1 MSEYYASLN
10 PNNLYRHEREPS
22 FTESMKAAYG
32 YQYSP
37 IIARTQ
43 EEIFFGAMDRDPEFN
58 PFDSTDGYEGF
69 ESDIARAKNQQHLD
83 FIKQTIDQNRDRRD
97 VLAKS
102 DFFSGALVAGILDPL
117 GLAFA
122 LPVVG
127 QLGLFAKGGMTVRQA
142 AAASAKG
149 GVAFGVSTES
159 IRAPFDPI
167 NTAGETGLNLLTAT
181 AFSTVLG
188 TAGSAVFNTQGAFHR
203 SAGKLRDLTR
213 GEMADEIDGT
223 KIVVSEKMDE
233 SVVSD
238 GKSIKVNPKKIE
250 QTFDEKPWMADQ
262 ADLPEGVDLI
272 PENAFNTPTEYKHF
286 LINREN
292 LKKSDPR
299 QAAESSADFQ
309 NRINREA
316 LSRTY
321 EGYNLKKTMFTD
333 SIWFKLI
340 PTPAKTILLDKDVPN
355 WLKRDYQLME
365 GNGAMAM
372 EQNIAGRGTQSIRQ
386 RIPVYTV
393 RANNELLRIRREYN
407 KEVLGK
413 ETTTQISGVD
423 LSSGQKRKMIGRQTE
438 FDKWFENTVDMYIQA
453 SNPEKHAKIMQD
465 ASPAQKRTFEFLR
478 QHYDSFLQSSQDV
491 GLLRDVKNVNAHLT
505 KIRAELEELNMREQ
519 ELDLAP
525 AREKTADDIFLE
537 QNAEKYKEAL
547 KKQMASLMEDEDANA
562 FVRQYNIVHDRV
574 EAKLLGEL
582 ELTASQTADLRAKVQ
597 DLEEQIAYYEGYQNY
612 AGSRSKYIF
621 PVYYDKKLLKS
632 SEDAREGLTAA
643 FERYLTKE
651 THYWKEG
658 KGDAPGKWVRKPTDY
673 NPRETAEQIV
683 RNILEENPDDILDSA
698 VSPAGGKHLRHRA
711 IDIPIDQVAP
721 FIIKNESVL
730 YTYAERMGRKIEWT
744 RNFGDKTINDIML
757 QIESD
762 MKAKGVKETKIAK
775 VKAAFMGD
783 YQRVMGRLIENP
795 DSLTNQAARAIKET
809 AGITY
814 LHSAGLSAV
823 VDTAMLVF
831 ERGIGKTIAP
841 LIDKDFRPLFVK
853 AAGDIDTVVDQT
865 GLARGMVQDR
875 YIGDSIR
882 GIQPNAVERVFNP
895 ITNAFYNIPLLGNN
909 LGMVTRYSKIVDGV
923 FRQSELIRMSIDL
936 SKNKAKAADVEYLAR
951 YGINE
956 DDARAIAS
964 MGDVWEVDPSGRF
977 YYANRSKWPLE
988 TEAQR
993 NLALRWDTA
1002 MNSGVANTIMHAT
1015 SFDKPLVV
1023 DGATYVR
1030 WYPWMK
1036 SLTLGKLDFDPR
1048 VSTQNVKM
1056 AKIETGVLGMPFQFM
1071 NFTLAAT
1078 NRITGQMLDPARQHR
1093 LQGAVALLGL
1103 SYISL
1108 SLKKPDWW
1116 FESKTAGELTARIA
1130 DHSGIF
1136 GVYADLFYL
1145 ANHAAIEHGLNDE
1158 SYDLLKGRYR
1168 VREGDSLWDAAGA
1181 GPGMVR
1187 EWYMATEDMLN
1198 GYTKDAKSKFYYNTP
1213 SLPLLKLVN
1222 LNEDMRDFWTK

>member
-10 PNNLYRHEREPS
+10 PNNFYRHEKEPS
-22 FTESMKAAYG
+22 FDESFKAAFG
-32 YQYSP
+32 YSYSP

-43 EEIFFGAMDRDPEFN
+43 EEIFFGAMDRDPDFN
-58 PFDSTDGYEGF
+58 PFEDADGYEGF
-69 ESDIARAKNQQHLD
+69 ESDFARAKNLDHLK
-83 FIKQTIDQNRDRRD
+83 FIKNSIDENRSRRN
-97 VLAKS
+97 VLAES
-102 DFFSGALVAGILDPL
+102 DFFSGALVAGLADPL
-117 GLAFA
+117 ALGFA
-122 LPVVG
+122 IPIVG
-127 QLGLFAKGGMTVRQA
+127 QLGLLAKGGMTVRQA
-142 AAASAKG
+142 AIASAKG
-149 GVAFGVSTES
+149 GLAFGAAAET
-159 IRAPFDPI
+159 IRAPFDPV
-167 NTAGETGLNLLTAT
+167 NTTEETALNLLTAT

-188 TAGSAVFNTQGAFHR
+188 AAGSAVFNTQGSFHR
-203 SAGKLRDLTR
+203 SAGKLRDLAR
-213 GEMADEIDGT
+213 GEMADEIDGI

-233 SVVSD
+233 SVVLD

-286 LINREN
+286 LINKES

-321 EGYNLKKTMFTD
+321 EGYNIKKTMFTD

-407 KEVLGK
+407 KEVMGK
-413 ETTTQISGVD
+413 EATTQLSGVD

-438 FDKWFENTVDMYIQA
+438 FDKWFEDTADMYIRA
-453 SNPEKHAKIMQD
+453 SNPAKRAKIMQD
-465 ASPAQKRTFEFLR
+465 ASPAQKKTFEFLR

-491 GLLRDVKNVNAHLT
+491 GLLRNVKNVNAHLT
-505 KIRAELEELNMREQ
+505 KIRAELDELNIRQQ
-519 ELDLAP
+519 EVDFETIKLTP
-525 AREKTADDIFLE
+525 EETA
-537 QNAEKYKEAL
+537 
-547 KKQMASLMEDEDANA
+547 
-562 FVRQYNIVHDRV
+562 
-574 EAKLLGEL
+574 G
-582 ELTASQTADLRAKVQ
+582 LRARVQ
-597 DLEEQIAYYEGYQNY
+597 DLEEQVKYYEGYQSY
-612 AGSRSKYIF
+612 AGSRSDYIF
-621 PVYYDKKLLKS
+621 PVYYDKKLLTS

-651 THYWKEG
+651 THYWKES
-658 KGDAPGKWVRKPTDY
+658 KGDAPGEWVRKPIDY

-698 VSPAGGKHLRHRA
+698 VSPTGGKHLRHRA
-711 IDIPIDQVAP
+711 VDIPIDEVAP

-762 MKAKGVKETKIAK
+762 MKAKGIKETKIAK

-831 ERGIGKTIAP
+831 ERGLGKTIAP

-853 AAGDIDTVVDQT
+853 AASDIDTVVDQT

-923 FRQSELIRMSIDL
+923 FRQSELIRMSIDV
-936 SKNKAKAADVEYLAR
+936 SKNKAKAADIEYLAR

-964 MGDVWEVDPSGRF
+964 MGDVWEADPSGKF
-977 YYANRSKWPLE
+977 YYANRSKWLTE
-988 TEAQR
+988 TQR

-1036 SLTLGKLDFDPR
+1036 SLTMGKLDFDPR

-1078 NRITGQMLDPARQHR
+1078 NRITGQMFDPARQHR

-1116 FESKTAGELTARIA
+1116 FESKTSGELAARIA
-1130 DHSGIF
+1130 DHSGLF
-1136 GVYADLFYL
+1136 GVYGDLFYL

-1158 SYDLLKGRYR
+1158 SYDFLKGRYR
-1168 VREGDSLWDAAGA
+1168 VKEGDSLWDAAGA

-1187 EWYMATEDMLN
+1187 EWYMATNDMLD
-1198 GYTKDAKSKFYYNTP
+1198 GYTKDGKSKFYYNTP
-1213 SLPLLKLVN
+1213 SLPLLKLVG

>member
-10 PNNLYRHEREPS
+10 PNNFYRHEKEPS
-22 FTESMKAAYG
+22 FDESFKAAFG
-32 YQYSP
+32 YSYSP

-43 EEIFFGAMDRDPEFN
+43 EEIFFGAMDRDPDFN
-58 PFDSTDGYEGF
+58 PFEDADGYEGF
-69 ESDIARAKNQQHLD
+69 ESDFARAKNLDHLK
-83 FIKQTIDQNRDRRD
+83 FIKNSIDENRSRRN
-97 VLAKS
+97 VLAES
-102 DFFSGALVAGILDPL
+102 DFFSGALVAGLADPL
-117 GLAFA
+117 ALGFA
-122 LPVVG
+122 IPIVG
-127 QLGLFAKGGMTVRQA
+127 QLGLLAKGGMTVRQA
-142 AAASAKG
+142 AIASAKG
-149 GVAFGVSTES
+149 GLAFGAAAET
-159 IRAPFDPI
+159 IRAPFDPV
-167 NTAGETGLNLLTAT
+167 NTTEETALNLLTAT

-188 TAGSAVFNTQGAFHR
+188 AAGSAVFNTQGSFHR
-203 SAGKLRDLTR
+203 SAGKLRDLAR
-213 GEMADEIDGT
+213 GEMADEIDGI

-233 SVVSD
+233 SVVLD

-286 LINREN
+286 LINKES

-321 EGYNLKKTMFTD
+321 EGYNIKKTMFTD

-407 KEVLGK
+407 KEVMGK
-413 ETTTQISGVD
+413 EATTQLSGVD

-438 FDKWFENTVDMYIQA
+438 FDKWFEDTADMYIRA
-453 SNPEKHAKIMQD
+453 SNPAKRAKIMQD
-465 ASPAQKRTFEFLR
+465 ASPAQKKTFEFLR

-491 GLLRDVKNVNAHLT
+491 GLLRNVKNVNAHLT
-505 KIRAELEELNMREQ
+505 KIRAELDELNIRQQ
-519 ELDLAP
+519 EVDFETIKLTP
-525 AREKTADDIFLE
+525 EETA
-537 QNAEKYKEAL
+537 
-547 KKQMASLMEDEDANA
+547 
-562 FVRQYNIVHDRV
+562 
-574 EAKLLGEL
+574 G
-582 ELTASQTADLRAKVQ
+582 LRARVQ
-597 DLEEQIAYYEGYQNY
+597 DLEEQVKYYEGYQSY
-612 AGSRSKYIF
+612 AGSRSDYIF
-621 PVYYDKKLLKS
+621 PVYYDKKLLTS

-651 THYWKEG
+651 THYWKES
-658 KGDAPGKWVRKPTDY
+658 KGDAPGEWVRKPIDY

-698 VSPAGGKHLRHRA
+698 VSPTGGKHLRHRA
-711 IDIPIDQVAP
+711 VDIPIDEVAP

-762 MKAKGVKETKIAK
+762 MKAKGIKETKIAK

-831 ERGIGKTIAP
+831 ERGLGKTIAP

-853 AAGDIDTVVDQT
+853 AASDIDTVVDQT

-923 FRQSELIRMSIDL
+923 FRQSELIRMSIDV
-936 SKNKAKAADVEYLAR
+936 SKNKAKAADIEYLAR

-964 MGDVWEVDPSGRF
+964 MGDVWEADPSGKF
-977 YYANRSKWPLE
+977 YYANRSKWLTE
-988 TEAQR
+988 TAD
-993 NLALRWDTA
+993 AADSDA
-1002 MNSGVANTIMHAT
+1002 
-1015 SFDKPLVV
+1015 FVV
-1023 DGATYVR
+1023 
-1030 WYPWMK
+1030 
-1036 SLTLGKLDFDPR
+1036 
-1048 VSTQNVKM
+1048 
-1056 AKIETGVLGMPFQFM
+1056 
-1071 NFTLAAT
+1071 
-1078 NRITGQMLDPARQHR
+1078 
-1093 LQGAVALLGL
+1093 AVAAL
-1103 SYISL
+1103 
-1108 SLKKPDWW
+1108 
-1116 FESKTAGELTARIA
+1116 
-1130 DHSGIF
+1130 
-1136 GVYADLFYL
+1136 V
-1145 ANHAAIEHGLNDE
+1145 AA
-1158 SYDLLKGRYR
+1158 
-1168 VREGDSLWDAAGA
+1168 
-1181 GPGMVR
+1181 
-1187 EWYMATEDMLN
+1187 
-1198 GYTKDAKSKFYYNTP
+1198 F
-1213 SLPLLKLVN
+1213 
-1222 LNEDMRDFWTK
+1222 

>member
-10 PNNLYRHEREPS
+10 PNNFYRHEKEPS

-83 FIKQTIDQNRDRRD
+83 FIKQTIDENRERRN
-97 VLAKS
+97 VLARS

-159 IRAPFDPI
+159 IRAPFDPV

-203 SAGKLRDLTR
+203 SASKLRDLTR

-223 KIVVSEKMDE
+223 KIVVSEKMDD

-286 LINREN
+286 LINRES

-413 ETTTQISGVD
+413 ETTTQLSGVD

-438 FDKWFENTVDMYIQA
+438 FDKWFENTADMYIQA
-453 SNPEKHAKIMQD
+453 SNPEKRAKIMQD
-465 ASPAQKRTFEFLR
+465 ATPAQKRTFEFLR

-491 GLLRDVKNVNAHLT
+491 GLLRNVKNVNAHLT
-505 KIRAELEELNMREQ
+505 KIRAELDELNIRQQ
-519 ELDLAP
+519 EVDF
-525 AREKTADDIFLE
+525 ETI
-537 QNAEKYKEAL
+537 
-547 KKQMASLMEDEDANA
+547 
-562 FVRQYNIVHDRV
+562 
-574 EAKLLGEL
+574 KLTPE
-582 ELTASQTADLRAKVQ
+582 ETADLRAKVQ

-612 AGSRSKYIF
+612 AGSRNDYIF
-621 PVYYDKKLLKS
+621 PIYYDKKLLKS

-651 THYWKEG
+651 THYWREG
-658 KGDAPGKWVRKPTDY
+658 KGDVPGKWVRKPTDY

-762 MKAKGVKETKIAK
+762 MKAKGIRETKIAK

-1036 SLTLGKLDFDPR
+1036 SLTMGKLDFDPR

-1103 SYISL
+1103 SYLSL

-1116 FESKTAGELTARIA
+1116 FETKTAGELTARIA
-1130 DHSGIF
+1130 DHSGLF

-1168 VREGDSLWDAAGA
+1168 VKEGDSLWDAAGA

-1187 EWYMATEDMLN
+1187 EWYMATDDMLN
-1198 GYTKDAKSKFYYNTP
+1198 GYTKDAKAKFYYNTP
-1213 SLPLLKLVN
+1213 SLPLLKLVG

>member
-10 PNNLYRHEREPS
+10 PNNFYRHEKEPS
-22 FTESMKAAYG
+22 FDESFKAAFG
-32 YQYSP
+32 YSYSP

-43 EEIFFGAMDRDPEFN
+43 EEIFFGAMDRDPDFN
-58 PFDSTDGYEGF
+58 PFEDADGYEGF
-69 ESDIARAKNQQHLD
+69 ESDFARAKNLDHLK
-83 FIKQTIDQNRDRRD
+83 FIKNSIDENRSRRN
-97 VLAKS
+97 VLAES
-102 DFFSGALVAGILDPL
+102 DFFSGALVAGLADPL
-117 GLAFA
+117 ALGFA
-122 LPVVG
+122 IPIVG
-127 QLGLFAKGGMTVRQA
+127 QLGLLAKGGMTVRQA
-142 AAASAKG
+142 AIASAKG
-149 GVAFGVSTES
+149 GLAFGAAAET
-159 IRAPFDPI
+159 IRAPFDPV
-167 NTAGETGLNLLTAT
+167 NTTGETALNLLTAT

-188 TAGSAVFNTQGAFHR
+188 AAGSAVFNTQGSFHR
-203 SAGKLRDLTR
+203 SAGKLRDLAR

-233 SVVSD
+233 SVVLD

-286 LINREN
+286 LINKES

-321 EGYNLKKTMFTD
+321 EGYNIKKTMFTD

-407 KEVLGK
+407 KEVMGK
-413 ETTTQISGVD
+413 EATTQLSGVD

-438 FDKWFENTVDMYIQA
+438 FDKWFEDTADMYIRA
-453 SNPEKHAKIMQD
+453 SNPAKRAKIMQD
-465 ASPAQKRTFEFLR
+465 ASPAQKKTFEFLR

-491 GLLRDVKNVNAHLT
+491 GLLRNVKNVNAHLT
-505 KIRAELEELNMREQ
+505 KIRAELDELNIRQQ
-519 ELDLAP
+519 EVDFETIKLTP
-525 AREKTADDIFLE
+525 EETA
-537 QNAEKYKEAL
+537 
-547 KKQMASLMEDEDANA
+547 
-562 FVRQYNIVHDRV
+562 
-574 EAKLLGEL
+574 G
-582 ELTASQTADLRAKVQ
+582 LRARVQ
-597 DLEEQIAYYEGYQNY
+597 DLEEQVKYYEGYQSY
-612 AGSRSKYIF
+612 AGSRSDYIF
-621 PVYYDKKLLKS
+621 PVYYDKKLLTS

-651 THYWKEG
+651 THYWKES
-658 KGDAPGKWVRKPTDY
+658 KGDAPGEWVRKPIDY

-698 VSPAGGKHLRHRA
+698 VSPTGGKHLRHRA
-711 IDIPIDQVAP
+711 VDIPIDEVAP

-762 MKAKGVKETKIAK
+762 MKAKGIKETKIAK

-831 ERGIGKTIAP
+831 ERGLGKTIAP

-853 AAGDIDTVVDQT
+853 AASDIDTVVDQT

-923 FRQSELIRMSIDL
+923 FRQSELIRMSIDV
-936 SKNKAKAADVEYLAR
+936 SKNKAKAADIEYLAR

-964 MGDVWEVDPSGRF
+964 MGDVWEADPSGKF
-977 YYANRSKWPLE
+977 YYANRSKWLTE

-1036 SLTLGKLDFDPR
+1036 SLTMGKLDFDPR

-1078 NRITGQMLDPARQHR
+1078 NRITGQMFDPARQHR

-1116 FESKTAGELTARIA
+1116 FESKTSGELAARIA
-1130 DHSGIF
+1130 DHSGLF
-1136 GVYADLFYL
+1136 GVYGDLFYL

-1158 SYDLLKGRYR
+1158 SYDFLKGRYR
-1168 VREGDSLWDAAGA
+1168 VKEGDSLWDAAGA

-1187 EWYMATEDMLN
+1187 EWYMATNDMLD
-1198 GYTKDAKSKFYYNTP
+1198 GYTKDGKSKFYYNTP
-1213 SLPLLKLVN
+1213 SLPLLKLVG

>member
-10 PNNLYRHEREPS
+10 PNNFYRHEKEPS

-43 EEIFFGAMDRDPEFN
+43 EEIFFGAIDRDPEFN

-97 VLAKS
+97 ILAKS

-159 IRAPFDPI
+159 IRAPFDPV

-203 SAGKLRDLTR
+203 SANKLRDLTR

-223 KIVVSEKMDE
+223 KIVVSEKMDD

-262 ADLPEGVDLI
+262 ADLPKGVDLI

-286 LINREN
+286 LINRES

-299 QAAESSADFQ
+299 QAAESLADFQ

-413 ETTTQISGVD
+413 ETTTQLSGVD

-438 FDKWFENTVDMYIQA
+438 FDKWFENTADMYIQA

-465 ASPAQKRTFEFLR
+465 ATPAQKRTFEFLR

-491 GLLRDVKNVNAHLT
+491 GLLRNVKNVNAHLT
-505 KIRAELEELNMREQ
+505 KIRAELDELNIRQQ
-519 ELDLAP
+519 EVDF
-525 AREKTADDIFLE
+525 ETI
-537 QNAEKYKEAL
+537 
-547 KKQMASLMEDEDANA
+547 
-562 FVRQYNIVHDRV
+562 
-574 EAKLLGEL
+574 KLTPE
-582 ELTASQTADLRAKVQ
+582 ETADLRAKVQ

-612 AGSRSKYIF
+612 AGSRNDYIF
-621 PVYYDKKLLKS
+621 PIYYDKKLLKS

-651 THYWKEG
+651 THYWREG

-1036 SLTLGKLDFDPR
+1036 SLTMGKLDFDPR

-1103 SYISL
+1103 SYLSL

-1130 DHSGIF
+1130 DHSGMF

>member
-10 PNNLYRHEREPS
+10 PNNFYRHEKEPS
-22 FTESMKAAYG
+22 FNESFKAAFG
-32 YQYSP
+32 YSYSP

-43 EEIFFGAMDRDPEFN
+43 EEIFFGSMDRDPDFN
-58 PFDSTDGYEGF
+58 PFEDADGYEGF
-69 ESDIARAKNQQHLD
+69 ESDFARAKNLDHLK
-83 FIKQTIDQNRDRRD
+83 FIKNSIDENRSRRN
-97 VLAKS
+97 VLAES
-102 DFFSGALVAGILDPL
+102 DFFSGALVAGLADPL
-117 GLAFA
+117 ALGFA
-122 LPVVG
+122 IPIVG
-127 QLGLFAKGGMTVRQA
+127 QLGLLAKGGMTVRQA
-142 AAASAKG
+142 AIASAKG
-149 GVAFGVSTES
+149 GLAFGAAAET
-159 IRAPFDPI
+159 IRAPFDPV
-167 NTAGETGLNLLTAT
+167 NTTGETALNLLTAT

-188 TAGSAVFNTQGAFHR
+188 AAGSAVFNTQGSFHR
-203 SAGKLRDLTR
+203 SAGKLRDLAR

-223 KIVVSEKMDE
+223 KIVVSKKMDE
-233 SVVSD
+233 SVVLD

-250 QTFDEKPWMADQ
+250 QTFDKKPWMADQ
-262 ADLPEGVDLI
+262 AELPEGVDLI

-286 LINREN
+286 LINKES

-321 EGYNLKKTMFTD
+321 EGYNIKKTMFTD

-407 KEVLGK
+407 KEVMGK
-413 ETTTQISGVD
+413 EATTQLSGVD

-438 FDKWFENTVDMYIQA
+438 FDKWFEDTADMYIRA
-453 SNPEKHAKIMQD
+453 SNPAKRAKIMQD
-465 ASPAQKRTFEFLR
+465 ASPAQKKTFEFLR

-491 GLLRDVKNVNAHLT
+491 GLLRNVKNVNAHLT
-505 KIRAELEELNMREQ
+505 KIRAELDELNIRQQ
-519 ELDLAP
+519 EVDF
-525 AREKTADDIFLE
+525 KTIKLTPE
-537 QNAEKYKEAL
+537 EI
-547 KKQMASLMEDEDANA
+547 AN
-562 FVRQYNIVHDRV
+562 
-574 EAKLLGEL
+574 
-582 ELTASQTADLRAKVQ
+582 LRARVQ
-597 DLEEQIAYYEGYQNY
+597 DLEEQVKYYEGYQSY
-612 AGSRSKYIF
+612 AGSRSDYIF
-621 PVYYDKKLLKS
+621 PVYYDKKLLTS

-658 KGDAPGKWVRKPTDY
+658 KGDAPGEWVRKPIDY

-698 VSPAGGKHLRHRA
+698 VSPTGGKHLRHRA
-711 IDIPIDQVAP
+711 VDIPIDEVAP

-762 MKAKGVKETKIAK
+762 MKAKGIKETKIAK

-831 ERGIGKTIAP
+831 ERGLGKTIAP

-853 AAGDIDTVVDQT
+853 ASSDIDTVVDQT

-923 FRQSELIRMSIDL
+923 FRQSELIRMSIDV
-936 SKNKAKAADVEYLAR
+936 SKNKAKAADIEYLAR

-956 DDARAIAS
+956 DDARAIAN
-964 MGDVWEVDPSGRF
+964 MGDVWEADPSGKF
-977 YYANRSKWPLE
+977 YYANRSKWLTE

-1036 SLTLGKLDFDPR
+1036 SLTMGKLDFDPR

-1078 NRITGQMLDPARQHR
+1078 NRITGQMFDPARQHR

-1116 FESKTAGELTARIA
+1116 FESKTSGELAARIA
-1130 DHSGIF
+1130 DHSGLF
-1136 GVYADLFYL
+1136 GVYGDLFYL

-1158 SYDLLKGRYR
+1158 SYDFLKGRYR
-1168 VREGDSLWDAAGA
+1168 VKEGDSLWDAAGA

-1187 EWYMATEDMLN
+1187 EWYMATNDMLD
-1198 GYTKDAKSKFYYNTP
+1198 GYTKDGKSKFYYNTP
-1213 SLPLLKLVN
+1213 SLPLLKLVG

>member
-10 PNNLYRHEREPS
+10 PNNLYRHEKEPS

-83 FIKQTIDQNRDRRD
+83 FIKQTIDENRERRN

-117 GLAFA
+117 ALSFA
-122 LPVVG
+122 IPVVG

-142 AAASAKG
+142 AIASAKG
-149 GVAFGVSTES
+149 GAAFGATAEA
-159 IRAPFDPI
+159 IRAPFDPV
-167 NTAGETGLNLLTAT
+167 NTTGESGLNLLTAT

-188 TAGSAVFNTQGAFHR
+188 AAGSAVFNTQGAFHR
-203 SAGKLRDLTR
+203 SANKLRDLTR

-223 KIVVSEKMDE
+223 KIVVSEKMDD
-233 SVVSD
+233 SVISD

-286 LINREN
+286 LINRES

-413 ETTTQISGVD
+413 ETTTQLSGVD

-438 FDKWFENTVDMYIQA
+438 FDKWFENTADMYIQA

-465 ASPAQKRTFEFLR
+465 ATPAQKRTFEFLR

-491 GLLRDVKNVNAHLT
+491 GLLRNVKNVNAHLT
-505 KIRAELEELNMREQ
+505 KIRAELDELNIRQQ
-519 ELDLAP
+519 EVDFEAIKLTP
-525 AREKTADDIFLE
+525 
-537 QNAEKYKEAL
+537 KE
-547 KKQMASLMEDEDANA
+547 
-562 FVRQYNIVHDRV
+562 
-574 EAKLLGEL
+574 
-582 ELTASQTADLRAKVQ
+582 TADLRAKVQ

-612 AGSRSKYIF
+612 AGSRNDYIF
-621 PVYYDKKLLKS
+621 PIYYDKKLLKS

-651 THYWKEG
+651 THYWREG

-1036 SLTLGKLDFDPR
+1036 SLTMGKLDFDPR

-1103 SYISL
+1103 SYLSL

-1130 DHSGIF
+1130 DHSGMF

-1168 VREGDSLWDAAGA
+1168 VKEGDSLWDAAGA

-1187 EWYMATEDMLN
+1187 EWYMATDDMLN
-1198 GYTKDAKSKFYYNTP
+1198 GYTKDAKAKFYYNTP
-1213 SLPLLKLVN
+1213 SLPLLKLVG

>member
-10 PNNLYRHEREPS
+10 PNNFYRHEKEPS

-43 EEIFFGAMDRDPEFN
+43 EEIFFGAIDRDPEFN

-97 VLAKS
+97 ILAKS

-159 IRAPFDPI
+159 IRAPFDPV

-203 SAGKLRDLTR
+203 SANKLRDLTR

-223 KIVVSEKMDE
+223 KIVVSEKMDD

-262 ADLPEGVDLI
+262 ADLPKGVDLI

-286 LINREN
+286 LINRES

-299 QAAESSADFQ
+299 QAAESLADFQ

-413 ETTTQISGVD
+413 ETTTQLSGVD

-438 FDKWFENTVDMYIQA
+438 FDKWFENTADMYIQA

-465 ASPAQKRTFEFLR
+465 ATPAQKRTFEFLR

-491 GLLRDVKNVNAHLT
+491 GLLRNVKNVNAHLT
-505 KIRAELEELNMREQ
+505 KIRAELDELNIRQQ
-519 ELDLAP
+519 EVDF
-525 AREKTADDIFLE
+525 ETI
-537 QNAEKYKEAL
+537 
-547 KKQMASLMEDEDANA
+547 
-562 FVRQYNIVHDRV
+562 
-574 EAKLLGEL
+574 KLTPE
-582 ELTASQTADLRAKVQ
+582 ETADLRAKVQ

-612 AGSRSKYIF
+612 AGSRNDYIF
-621 PVYYDKKLLKS
+621 PIYYDKKLLKS

-651 THYWKEG
+651 THYWREG

-762 MKAKGVKETKIAK
+762 MKAKGVKEAKIAK

-1036 SLTLGKLDFDPR
+1036 SLTMGKLDFDPR

-1103 SYISL
+1103 SYLSL

>member
-10 PNNLYRHEREPS
+10 PNNFYRHEKEPS

-43 EEIFFGAMDRDPEFN
+43 EEIFFGAIDRDPEFN

-97 VLAKS
+97 ILAKS

-159 IRAPFDPI
+159 IRAPFDPV

-203 SAGKLRDLTR
+203 SANKLRDLTR

-223 KIVVSEKMDE
+223 KIVVSEKMDD

-262 ADLPEGVDLI
+262 ADLPKGVDLI

-286 LINREN
+286 LINRES

-299 QAAESSADFQ
+299 QAAESLADFQ

-413 ETTTQISGVD
+413 ETTTQLSGVD

-438 FDKWFENTVDMYIQA
+438 FDKWFENTADMYIQA

-465 ASPAQKRTFEFLR
+465 ATPAQKRTFEFLR

-491 GLLRDVKNVNAHLT
+491 GLLRNVKNVNAHLT
-505 KIRAELEELNMREQ
+505 KIRAELDELNIRQQ
-519 ELDLAP
+519 EVDF
-525 AREKTADDIFLE
+525 ETI
-537 QNAEKYKEAL
+537 
-547 KKQMASLMEDEDANA
+547 
-562 FVRQYNIVHDRV
+562 
-574 EAKLLGEL
+574 KLTPE
-582 ELTASQTADLRAKVQ
+582 ETADLRAKVQ

-612 AGSRSKYIF
+612 AGSRNDYIF
-621 PVYYDKKLLKS
+621 PIYYDKKLLKS

-651 THYWKEG
+651 THYWREG

-882 GIQPNAVERVFNP
+882 
-895 ITNAFYNIPLLGNN
+895 NIPLLGNN

-1036 SLTLGKLDFDPR
+1036 SLTMGKLDFDPR

-1103 SYISL
+1103 SYLSL

-1130 DHSGIF
+1130 DHSGMF

>member
-203 SAGKLRDLTR
+203 SASKLRDLTR

-233 SVVSD
+233 SVISD

-413 ETTTQISGVD
+413 ETTTQLSGVD

-438 FDKWFENTVDMYIQA
+438 FDKWFENTADMYIQA
-453 SNPEKHAKIMQD
+453 SNPEKRAKIMQD
-465 ASPAQKRTFEFLR
+465 ATPAQKRTFEFLR

-491 GLLRDVKNVNAHLT
+491 GLLRNVKNVNAHLT
-505 KIRAELEELNMREQ
+505 RIRAELDELNIRQQ
-519 ELDLAP
+519 EVDF
-525 AREKTADDIFLE
+525 ETI
-537 QNAEKYKEAL
+537 
-547 KKQMASLMEDEDANA
+547 
-562 FVRQYNIVHDRV
+562 
-574 EAKLLGEL
+574 KLTPE
-582 ELTASQTADLRAKVQ
+582 ETADLRAKVQ

-612 AGSRSKYIF
+612 AGSRNDYIF
-621 PVYYDKKLLKS
+621 PIYYDKKLLKS

-757 QIESD
+757 KIESD

-823 VDTAMLVF
+823 VDTAMLIF

-1103 SYISL
+1103 SYLSL

-1116 FESKTAGELTARIA
+1116 FETKTAGELTARIA
-1130 DHSGIF
+1130 DHSGLF

>member
-10 PNNLYRHEREPS
+10 PNNFYRHEREPS

-43 EEIFFGAMDRDPEFN
+43 EEIFFGAIDRDPEFN

-97 VLAKS
+97 ILAKS

-159 IRAPFDPI
+159 IRAPFDPV

-203 SAGKLRDLTR
+203 SANKLRDLTR

-223 KIVVSEKMDE
+223 KIVVSEKMDD

-286 LINREN
+286 LINRES

-299 QAAESSADFQ
+299 QAAESLADFQ

-413 ETTTQISGVD
+413 ETTTQLSGVD

-438 FDKWFENTVDMYIQA
+438 FDKWFENTADMYIQA

-465 ASPAQKRTFEFLR
+465 ATPAQKRTFEFLR

-491 GLLRDVKNVNAHLT
+491 GLLRNVKNVNAHLT
-505 KIRAELEELNMREQ
+505 KIRAELDELNIRQQ
-519 ELDLAP
+519 EVDF
-525 AREKTADDIFLE
+525 ETI
-537 QNAEKYKEAL
+537 
-547 KKQMASLMEDEDANA
+547 
-562 FVRQYNIVHDRV
+562 
-574 EAKLLGEL
+574 KLTPE
-582 ELTASQTADLRAKVQ
+582 ETADLRAKVQ

-612 AGSRSKYIF
+612 AGSRNDYIF
-621 PVYYDKKLLKS
+621 PIYYDKKLLKS
-632 SEDAREGLTAA
+632 SEDAREGLTSA

-651 THYWKEG
+651 THYWREG

-1036 SLTLGKLDFDPR
+1036 SLTMGKLDFDPR

-1187 EWYMATEDMLN
+1187 EWYMATDDMLN

>member
-203 SAGKLRDLTR
+203 SASKLRDLTR

-233 SVVSD
+233 SVISD

-372 EQNIAGRGTQSIRQ
+372 EQNIAGRGAQSIRQ

-413 ETTTQISGVD
+413 ETTTQLSGVD

-438 FDKWFENTVDMYIQA
+438 FDKWFENTADMYIQA
-453 SNPEKHAKIMQD
+453 SNPEKRAKIMQD
-465 ASPAQKRTFEFLR
+465 ATPAQKRTFEFLR

-491 GLLRDVKNVNAHLT
+491 GLLRNVKNVNAHLT
-505 KIRAELEELNMREQ
+505 RIRAELDELNIRQQ
-519 ELDLAP
+519 EVDF
-525 AREKTADDIFLE
+525 ETI
-537 QNAEKYKEAL
+537 
-547 KKQMASLMEDEDANA
+547 
-562 FVRQYNIVHDRV
+562 
-574 EAKLLGEL
+574 KLTPE
-582 ELTASQTADLRAKVQ
+582 ETADLRAKVQ

-612 AGSRSKYIF
+612 AGSRNDYIF
-621 PVYYDKKLLKS
+621 PIYYDKKLLKS

-757 QIESD
+757 KIESD

-823 VDTAMLVF
+823 VDTAMLIF

-1103 SYISL
+1103 SYLSL

-1116 FESKTAGELTARIA
+1116 FETKTAGELTARIA
-1130 DHSGIF
+1130 DHSGLF

>member
-203 SAGKLRDLTR
+203 SASKLRDLTR

-413 ETTTQISGVD
+413 ETTTQLSGVD

-438 FDKWFENTVDMYIQA
+438 FDKWFENTADMYIQA
-453 SNPEKHAKIMQD
+453 SNPEKRAKIMQD
-465 ASPAQKRTFEFLR
+465 ATPAQKRTFEFLR

-491 GLLRDVKNVNAHLT
+491 GLLRNVKNVNAHLT
-505 KIRAELEELNMREQ
+505 RIRAELDELNIRQQ
-519 ELDLAP
+519 EVDF
-525 AREKTADDIFLE
+525 ETI
-537 QNAEKYKEAL
+537 
-547 KKQMASLMEDEDANA
+547 
-562 FVRQYNIVHDRV
+562 
-574 EAKLLGEL
+574 KLTPE
-582 ELTASQTADLRAKVQ
+582 ETADLRAKVQ

-612 AGSRSKYIF
+612 AGSRNDYIF
-621 PVYYDKKLLKS
+621 PIYYDKKLLKS

-757 QIESD
+757 KIESD

-823 VDTAMLVF
+823 VDTAMLIF

-1103 SYISL
+1103 SYLSL

-1116 FESKTAGELTARIA
+1116 FETKTAGELTARIA
-1130 DHSGIF
+1130 DHSGLF

>member
-1 MSEYYASLN
+1 M
-10 PNNLYRHEREPS
+10 
-22 FTESMKAAYG
+22 
-32 YQYSP
+32 
-37 IIARTQ
+37 
-43 EEIFFGAMDRDPEFN
+43 
-58 PFDSTDGYEGF
+58 
-69 ESDIARAKNQQHLD
+69 
-83 FIKQTIDQNRDRRD
+83 
-97 VLAKS
+97 
-102 DFFSGALVAGILDPL
+102 
-117 GLAFA
+117 
-122 LPVVG
+122 
-127 QLGLFAKGGMTVRQA
+127 
-142 AAASAKG
+142 
-149 GVAFGVSTES
+149 
-159 IRAPFDPI
+159 
-167 NTAGETGLNLLTAT
+167 
-181 AFSTVLG
+181 
-188 TAGSAVFNTQGAFHR
+188 
-203 SAGKLRDLTR
+203 LR
-213 GEMADEIDGT
+213 
-223 KIVVSEKMDE
+223 
-233 SVVSD
+233 
-238 GKSIKVNPKKIE
+238 N
-250 QTFDEKPWMADQ
+250 
-262 ADLPEGVDLI
+262 
-272 PENAFNTPTEYKHF
+272 
-286 LINREN
+286 
-292 LKKSDPR
+292 
-299 QAAESSADFQ
+299 
-309 NRINREA
+309 
-316 LSRTY
+316 
-321 EGYNLKKTMFTD
+321 
-333 SIWFKLI
+333 
-340 PTPAKTILLDKDVPN
+340 
-355 WLKRDYQLME
+355 
-365 GNGAMAM
+365 
-372 EQNIAGRGTQSIRQ
+372 
-386 RIPVYTV
+386 
-393 RANNELLRIRREYN
+393 
-407 KEVLGK
+407 
-413 ETTTQISGVD
+413 
-423 LSSGQKRKMIGRQTE
+423 
-438 FDKWFENTVDMYIQA
+438 
-453 SNPEKHAKIMQD
+453 
-465 ASPAQKRTFEFLR
+465 
-478 QHYDSFLQSSQDV
+478 
-491 GLLRDVKNVNAHLT
+491 VKNVNAHLT
-505 KIRAELEELNMREQ
+505 KIRAELDELNIRQQ
-519 ELDLAP
+519 EVDFEAIKLTP
-525 AREKTADDIFLE
+525 
-537 QNAEKYKEAL
+537 KE
-547 KKQMASLMEDEDANA
+547 
-562 FVRQYNIVHDRV
+562 
-574 EAKLLGEL
+574 
-582 ELTASQTADLRAKVQ
+582 TADLRAKVQ

-612 AGSRSKYIF
+612 AGSRNDYIF
-621 PVYYDKKLLKS
+621 PIYYDKKLLKS

-651 THYWKEG
+651 THYWREG

-1036 SLTLGKLDFDPR
+1036 SLTMGKLDFDPR

-1103 SYISL
+1103 SYLSL

-1130 DHSGIF
+1130 DHSGMF

-1168 VREGDSLWDAAGA
+1168 VKEGDSLWDAAGA

-1187 EWYMATEDMLN
+1187 EWYMATDDMLN
-1198 GYTKDAKSKFYYNTP
+1198 GYTKDAKAKFYYNTP
-1213 SLPLLKLVN
+1213 SLPLLKLVG